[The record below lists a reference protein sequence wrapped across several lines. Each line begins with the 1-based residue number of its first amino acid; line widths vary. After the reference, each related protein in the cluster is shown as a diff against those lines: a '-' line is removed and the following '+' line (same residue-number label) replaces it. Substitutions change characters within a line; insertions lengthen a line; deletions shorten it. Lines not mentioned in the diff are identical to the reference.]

1 MDVPFLEGVLPMS
14 ILQPVPESDAVGLTA
29 QIYAEDIQELG
40 YVPDYTKTMALNPEA
55 LHAFKALVGAI
66 VGQLGKR
73 RYELVTLAAA
83 GALRSTQCRLA
94 HGVKTLKLVDEE
106 QLIRIARDYHDAGLS
121 EAEVAMMEFAERV
134 SSDSAAMT
142 EADRLRLRDAGFSD
156 REILD
161 ITLAAAVR
169 NYFSRA
175 LQALAVELDVP
186 PVLGEQ
192 LRDALVARL

>member
-1 MDVPFLEGVLPMS
+1 MDVPLLEGVLPMS

-40 YVPDYTKTMALNPEA
+40 YVPDYTKTMALNTEA
-55 LHAFKALVGAI
+55 LHAFKALAGAI

-83 GALRSTQCRLA
+83 GALRSTHCRLA
-94 HGVKTLKLVDEE
+94 HGVKILKLVDEE

-121 EAEVAMMEFAERV
+121 EAEVAMMEFAEKV

-142 EADRLRLRDAGFSD
+142 EADSLRLRDAGFSD